1 MSLEEFNDRHIQ
13 TCIPNNSETGLPSFK
28 IELAKMKMK
37 MHSCTCAKVNDYW
50 DYCGKAEDRV
60 NPLVKTDDGS
70 LNSLFKFVFFFIYFF
85 ID

>member
-1 MSLEEFNDRHIQ
+1 
-13 TCIPNNSETGLPSFK
+13 
-28 IELAKMKMK
+28 

-70 LNSLFKFVFFFIYFF
+70 LNSLFKFVFCVCLFFIF